1 MGGAQRRYEVEG
13 GRGGENSLEKKAL
26 IGIISEIEKELQ
38 NLNDLQVELERIK
51 SEKEIVFKRSKGS
64 ILHDFYNCFERIF
77 KRIAIEMNGGYEDT
91 EKWHKSLLYRM
102 TIPITG
108 LRPRVISDEL
118 AADLEEFMA
127 FRHLFRNIYGFEL
140 KGGRIDYLVEKF
152 EGVAGSFRKEIA
164 GFLAL
169 IKKEVL

>member
-1 MGGAQRRYEVEG
+1 MKE
-13 GRGGENSLEKKAL
+13 AL
-26 IGIISEIEKELQ
+26 IGLIAEIEKELQ
-38 NLNDLQVELERIK
+38 NLEELSRELERIK
-51 SEKEIVFKRSKGS
+51 PEKEIIFKRAKGS
-64 ILHDFYNCFERIF
+64 VLHDFYNCCERIF

-102 TIPITG
+102 TIPIEG
-108 LRPRVISDEL
+108 LRPRVLSDEL
-118 AADLEEFMA
+118 AAELDEFLA

-164 GFLAL
+164 GFLVL
-169 IKKEVL
+169 LKKDTL

>member
-1 MGGAQRRYEVEG
+1 MKEE
-13 GRGGENSLEKKAL
+13 L
-26 IGIISEIEKELQ
+26 IGLIAEIEKELQ
-38 NLNDLQVELERIK
+38 NLEELSKELKRMKPER
-51 SEKEIVFKRSKGS
+51 EIIFKRAKGS
-64 ILHDFYNCFERIF
+64 ALHDFYNCCERVF
-77 KRIAIEMNGGYEDT
+77 KKVAIELNGGYEET

-102 TIPITG
+102 TIPIAG

-118 AADLEEFMA
+118 AAELEEFMA

-152 EGVAGSFRKEIA
+152 EAVAGSFKKEI
-164 GFLAL
+164 GEFLDL

>member
-1 MGGAQRRYEVEG
+1 MKE
-13 GRGGENSLEKKAL
+13 AL
-26 IGIISEIEKELQ
+26 IGLIAEIEKELQ
-38 NLNDLQVELERIK
+38 NLEELSRDLERIK
-51 SEKEIVFKRSKGS
+51 PEKEIIFKRAKGS
-64 ILHDFYNCFERIF
+64 VLHDFYNCCERIF
-77 KRIAIEMNGGYEDT
+77 KKIAMEVNGGYEET

-152 EGVAGSFRKEIA
+152 EGVARSFRKEIA

-169 IKKEVL
+169 LKKDTL